1 MSNSNGTGEPV
12 QDVAQDVSAELR
24 EIGRELRSRAN
35 DVRKEAVKQ
44 LNTAAETIRKEA
56 RERGADD
63 STLKGADDVAK
74 GLEKA
79 AQYLN
84 SHSVEQFGSETARVV
99 RRNPLR
105 ALVIAFGVGLLMGIL
120 MGSGKKS

>member
-1 MSNSNGTGEPV
+1 MSNNNGSGEPV
-12 QDVAQDVSAELR
+12 QDVAQEVSEELR

-44 LNTAAETIRKEA
+44 LNAAAETIRKEA
-56 RERGADD
+56 RERGADS
-63 STLKGADDVAK
+63 STLRGADEVAK

-84 SHSVEQFGSETARVV
+84 SRSVEQFGSDTARVV

-120 MGSGKKS
+120 MSGGKKS